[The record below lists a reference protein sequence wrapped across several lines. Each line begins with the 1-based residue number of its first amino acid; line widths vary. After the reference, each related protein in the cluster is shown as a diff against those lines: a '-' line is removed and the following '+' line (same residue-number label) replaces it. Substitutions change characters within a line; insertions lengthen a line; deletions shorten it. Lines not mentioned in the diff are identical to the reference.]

1 MDDRVPVCG
10 GDTYECHD
18 PCGRGIRCV
27 RGGIGG
33 PGGIES
39 VNGGLLNG
47 EEITLAGFELVEDLR
62 SSSPILLLVV
72 SPDI

>member
-1 MDDRVPVCG
+1 M
-10 GDTYECHD
+10 
-18 PCGRGIRCV
+18 

>member
-1 MDDRVPVCG
+1 M
-10 GDTYECHD
+10 
-18 PCGRGIRCV
+18 

-47 EEITLAGFELVEDLR
+47 EEITLAGFELVDDLR
-62 SSSPILLLVV
+62 SSSPTLSLVLAY
-72 SPDI
+72 SNFWG